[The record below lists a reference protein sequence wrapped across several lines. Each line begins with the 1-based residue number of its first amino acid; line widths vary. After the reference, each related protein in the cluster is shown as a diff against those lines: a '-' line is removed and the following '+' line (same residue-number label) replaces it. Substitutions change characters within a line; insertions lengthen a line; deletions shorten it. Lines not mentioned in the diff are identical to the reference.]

1 MLCQLLMSGQIQ
13 CNRKQG
19 LHVNTTPPTQCH
31 SAPPPQTQTA
41 KWCSMERADPDLQL
55 SAQPATRNR
64 VLERGKGVYMPDC
77 TSFDSSYTN
86 KSSHC
91 RKKMKWA
98 FFLGLEVAIET
109 TECRIASKKED
120 IFNHPAHKSKQ
131 KTVTWHG
138 TSVVIKIAKVNE
150 HCDWEGN
157 NWDPLRKLFIFQV
170 SISLIIRYAKPFSNT
185 FIKMH
190 IS

>member
-1 MLCQLLMSGQIQ
+1 MWIQHHRLSAILLLHPKHRLLNDAQWREQIQ
-13 CNRKQG
+13 TCSFLPSLPLETESWREEK
-19 LHVNTTPPTQCH
+19 VSTC
-31 SAPPPQTQTA
+31 QTA
-41 KWCSMERADPDLQL
+41 PLLIAPIQ
-55 SAQPATRNR
+55 T
-64 VLERGKGVYMPDC
+64 
-77 TSFDSSYTN
+77 

>member
-1 MLCQLLMSGQIQ
+1 MWIRHHRLSAILLLHPKHRLLNDAQWREQIQ
-13 CNRKQG
+13 
-19 LHVNTTPPTQCH
+19 T
-31 SAPPPQTQTA
+31 
-41 KWCSMERADPDLQL
+41 CSFLPSLPLE
-55 SAQPATRNR
+55 T
-64 VLERGKGVYMPDC
+64 VLERGKGIYMPDC
-77 TSFDSSYTN
+77 TSFNSSHTN

-138 TSVVIKIAKVNE
+138 TSVVIKIAEVNE

-170 SISLIIRYAKPFSNT
+170 SISLIVRYAKPFS
-185 FIKMH
+185 
-190 IS
+190 